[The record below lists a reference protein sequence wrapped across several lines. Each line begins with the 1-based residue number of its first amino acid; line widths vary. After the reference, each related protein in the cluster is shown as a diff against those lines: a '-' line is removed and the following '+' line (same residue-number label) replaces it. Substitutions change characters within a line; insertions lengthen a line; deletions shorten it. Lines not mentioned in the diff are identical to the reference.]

1 MQKKT
6 HGPPS
11 KQKYDRAH
19 PTVSVRVTDDLYH
32 ELEALRE
39 NGGRS
44 LRDILK
50 SAVEREKAGASF
62 SVAGHSEVPMFEEG
76 EKKRNTRTRRRAEI
90 IKAAARLFAEKGYRG
105 VTLDELAEQIGITK
119 PALYQYIHSKEE
131 ILQEICKECLVTGF
145 ENWKR
150 VKWSG
155 LTPRDKLKSF
165 IHGVVEG
172 AAEGRDMMT
181 VLFGDSN
188 SLSPRVQGEVLTQ
201 RKAHD
206 VELETLLREGV
217 AAGQFEIRD
226 IRLAAYA
233 ILGACLWVYQ
243 WYRPNGRLS
252 PTEVAEGIIKL
263 LEEGYLQKKAKKRR
277 ANTLLL

>member
-6 HGPPS
+6 HKPPS
-11 KQKYDRAH
+11 KLKYDRAN
-19 PTVSVRVTDDLYH
+19 PTVSVRVTHDLYQ
-32 ELEALRE
+32 ELDAIRKIS
-39 NGGRS
+39 GRS

-50 SAVEREKAGASF
+50 GAVEREQAGIALPG
-62 SVAGHSEVPMFEEG
+62 AGHAEGPPPAEG
-76 EKKRNTRTRRRAEI
+76 EKKQNTRTRRRSEI
-90 IKAAARLFAEKGYRG
+90 IKVAARLFAEKGYRG

-131 ILQEICKECLVTGF
+131 ILQEICKACLVTNY
-145 ENWKR
+145 ESWKR
-150 VKWSG
+150 VNWLG
-155 LTPRDKLKSF
+155 LSPRDKLKSF

-188 SLSPRVQGEVLTQ
+188 ALSPQVQTEVLTQ

-206 VELETLLREGV
+206 TELEALLKEGV
-217 AAGQFEIRD
+217 AAGQFEIKD
-226 IRLAAYA
+226 VKLAVFA

-252 PTEVAEGIIKL
+252 PTEVSEGIIRL
-263 LEEGYLQKKAKKRR
+263 LEEGYLQKNA
-277 ANTLLL
+277 